1 MSSDYVR
8 VTFIGLRAP
17 GDTKA
22 LPPTNDDIRAVLFV
36 GDRSELDI
44 VLDDIRSITVEDI
57 SAAEVRDWREAPART
72 SDQGEGP

>member
-17 GDTKA
+17 GDIET
-22 LPPTNDDIRAVLFV
+22 LPPTNDDIRDALFV
-36 GDRSELDI
+36 GDCGELDI

-57 SAAEVRDWREAPART
+57 SAAEARDWRKAPART

>member
-17 GDTKA
+17 GDIKA
-22 LPPTNDDIRAVLFV
+22 LPPTNDDIRDVLLV
-36 GDRSELDI
+36 GDCGELDI
-44 VLDDIRSITVEDI
+44 VVDCIGSITVEDI

>member
-17 GDTKA
+17 GDT
-22 LPPTNDDIRAVLFV
+22 NDDIRDVLLV
-36 GDRSELDI
+36 GDCGELDI
-44 VLDDIRSITVEDI
+44 ILDDIRSITVEDI

>member
-17 GDTKA
+17 GG
-22 LPPTNDDIRAVLFV
+22 TNDDIRDVLFV
-36 GDRSELDI
+36 GDCGELDI

-57 SAAEVRDWREAPART
+57 SAAEVRDWREDVDLAR
-72 SDQGEGP
+72 GRR

>member
-17 GDTKA
+17 GDI
-22 LPPTNDDIRAVLFV
+22 NDDIRNVLLV
-36 GDRSELDI
+36 GDCGELDI